1 MFLRAFD
8 KKLRNLPGAVI
19 IVVLD
24 NDKRDPAEFQKQLKS
39 LSVQNMVLTDHA
51 FCVAVKEMEAWLLG
65 DITAIEKAY
74 PNVKKN
80 AMKEVE
86 WSITERKKKKR
97 EKPQKKKRTRV

>member
-1 MFLRAFD
+1 M
-8 KKLRNLPGAVI
+8 I
-19 IVVLD
+19 
-24 NDKRDPAEFQKQLKS
+24 KRDPAEFQKQLKS

-80 AMKEVE
+80 AMKDYVQDEIGDTVGNTCQYDISGRSE
-86 WSITERKKKKR
+86 
-97 EKPQKKKRTRV
+97 